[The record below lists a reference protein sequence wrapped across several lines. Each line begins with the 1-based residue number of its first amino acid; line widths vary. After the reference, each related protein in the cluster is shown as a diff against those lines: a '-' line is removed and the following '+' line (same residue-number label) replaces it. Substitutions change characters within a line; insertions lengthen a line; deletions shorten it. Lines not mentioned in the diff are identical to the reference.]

1 MNYIKK
7 EFVFLGSREN
17 LSKRIAQDLF
27 NYRFAWEWCLSK
39 QAISNRY
46 IHTRYLTICS
56 ITSIVVVYVGYLFRT
71 HRHGVRLWQDNSVYL
86 LACLLAC

>member
-7 EFVFLGSREN
+7 EFVFLGSRED

-39 QAISNRY
+39 Q
-46 IHTRYLTICS
+46 
-56 ITSIVVVYVGYLFRT
+56 TSKYNNIILPEPYTVPVGT
-71 HRHGVRLWQDNSVYL
+71 EQE
-86 LACLLAC
+86 